1 MTYIDSFA
9 VRDGGLS
16 VSFDGSESILIV
28 LPSLDALSE
37 RVVVSMVNGLESRL
51 SSITAPSDVGLLER
65 LRELRKQFFTAAG
78 RQEVSSHAR
87 IFDTIRVVT
96 ATPSTVLAV
105 TVIEADGDIVSRVN
119 EDVAYAYCEELFRL
133 HGAAVKYATGT
144 WRKRLQEIR
153 ELVHLGADVHRAL
166 LLVSMGSLIGS
177 AATWSLDGIFKAAFL
192 GLSVLSF
199 LFSTFFS
206 QFNFKNRG

>member
-1 MTYIDSFA
+1 MTYIDSFT

-16 VSFDGSESILIV
+16 VSFDGYDSILIT

-37 RVVVSMVNGLESRL
+37 RVVVSMVHGLESRL
-51 SSITAPSDVGLLER
+51 SSMAAPADKRLFER
-65 LRELRKQFFTAAG
+65 LRMLREQFFTPTG
-78 RQEVSSHAR
+78 RQEVSSHLR
-87 IFDTIRVVT
+87 VFDAIKVVT
-96 ATPSTVLAV
+96 ATPSTLLAV

-119 EDVAYAYCEELFRL
+119 EAGAYAYSEELFRL
-133 HGAAVKYATGT
+133 HSEAVKYATGA
-144 WRKRLQEIR
+144 WRRRLQEIR
-153 ELVHLGADVHRAL
+153 ELVRLGADVHRAL

-177 AATWSLDGIFKAAFL
+177 AATWSLDGILKMAFL

-206 QFNFKNRG
+206 QFNIEAHG